1 MSISSSAGRARRIV
15 RLRTHGRT
23 DFGTSI
29 GWAIH
34 ASFETAGIRNVVCPS
49 RGKNKRTAR

>member
-1 MSISSSAGRARRIV
+1 
-15 RLRTHGRT
+15 LRTHGRT